1 MKPCLVDVNV
11 WLALLVERHEHHR
24 TAARWFDRLEAGEA
38 RLCRL
43 VQLSVVRLLGNPAIL
58 GSDAVGLSTGWGML
72 QELLTDE
79 RVEYVEEPRGL
90 DEALP
95 ALFRYRRPSG
105 KLLADAYLA
114 AFAECSGLGLVTFDA
129 GFREY
134 PGTEVQLLRHAGK
147 TR

>member
-1 MKPCLVDVNV
+1 
-11 WLALLVERHEHHR
+11 
-24 TAARWFDRLEAGEA
+24 
-38 RLCRL
+38 
-43 VQLSVVRLLGNPAIL
+43 
-58 GSDAVGLSTGWGML
+58 ML

-79 RVEYVEEPRGL
+79 REEYVEEPRGL
-90 DEALP
+90 DEVLP

-147 TR
+147 MR